1 MHASTAGLSFDVD
14 RGPDW
19 IFVRV
24 GPPEETAVETPQ
36 LAEAVWSLLEQNFV
50 YRCVLELDRIQLLR
64 SYMVGQLIM
73 LAKRVHTHGGVL
85 RICGLSSVNED
96 VLLLPSRRA
105 TDQLPRPRRRGDVL
119 AAGAAEVGLRLEA

>member
-1 MHASTAGLSFDVD
+1 MQASTTSGVSFDVD

-24 GPPEETAVETPQ
+24 SPPEPAAVETPQ
-36 LAEAVWSLLEQNFV
+36 LAEAVWALLEQSFV
-50 YRCVLELDRIQLLR
+50 YRVVLELDRIQLLR

-73 LAKRVHTHGGVL
+73 LAKRVHAHGGVL

-96 VLLLPSRRA
+96 VLRCCQLA
-105 TDQLPRPRRRGDVL
+105 EQLPNFRDRGDAVM
-119 AAGAAEVGLRLEA
+119 GSRPSQPR

>member
-24 GPPEETAVETPQ
+24 SPPEDTAVETPQ
-36 LAEAVWSLLEQNFV
+36 LAAAVWALLEQNFV
-50 YRCVLELDRIQLLR
+50 YRVVLELDRIQLLR

-73 LAKRVHTHGGVL
+73 LAKRVHSHGGVL
-85 RICGLSSVNED
+85 RICGLSDVNEE
-96 VLLLPSRRA
+96 VLRCCQLA
-105 TDQLPRPRRRGDVL
+105 GQLPNYRDRGDAVMCS
-119 AAGAAEVGLRLEA
+119 RPSQPR

>member
-24 GPPEETAVETPQ
+24 SPPEAVAVESPQ
-36 LAEAVWSLLEQNFV
+36 LAEAVWTLLEQNFV
-50 YRCVLELDRIQLLR
+50 YRVVLELDRIQLLR

-73 LAKRVHTHGGVL
+73 LAKRVHAHGGVL
-85 RICGLSSVNED
+85 RICGLSSVNQD
-96 VLLLPSRRA
+96 VLRCCQLA
-105 TDQLPRPRRRGDVL
+105 EQLPNYRDRGEAVMCSRPSQPR
-119 AAGAAEVGLRLEA
+119 

>member
-24 GPPEETAVETPQ
+24 DPPEEMVAESPP
-36 LAEAVWSLLEQNFV
+36 LAEAVWALLEQNFV
-50 YRCVLELDRIQLLR
+50 YRVVLELDRIQLLR

-85 RICGLSSVNED
+85 RICGLSAINED
-96 VLLLPSRRA
+96 VLRCCQLA
-105 TDQLPRPRRRGDVL
+105 TQLPNYRDRGEAVMCSRPSQPR
-119 AAGAAEVGLRLEA
+119 

>member
-19 IFVRV
+19 IFVRMS
-24 GPPEETAVETPQ
+24 PPEESAVETPQ
-36 LAEAVWSLLEQNFV
+36 LAEAVWALLEQNFT
-50 YRCVLELDRIQLLR
+50 YRVVLELDRIQLLR

-85 RICGLSSVNED
+85 RICGLSHVNEE
-96 VLLLPSRRA
+96 VLRCCQLGG
-105 TDQLPRPRRRGDVL
+105 QLPNYRDRSEAVMCSRPTQPR
-119 AAGAAEVGLRLEA
+119 